1 MGFGTGASPGHRAVE
16 AEIDDEMLTLVTEL
30 TNEINWYMRE
40 RGLTRA
46 DLAAR
51 MGVSPG
57 RVSQILGGT
66 ENLTLRTLAAL
77 STALD
82 ARFDIELS
90 ALKGGDTYRS
100 RATAQ
105 AEAAP
110 GAGHHTHSRATHRQ
124 ARLGRRALCRPSSD
138 RSGRRDARPIAGERS
153 GRCSRIS
160 RAASTSRGASSA
172 TQAPAGR
179 AMTVTPGA
187 CRGQTPGGIAAGA
200 DRG

>member
-1 MGFGTGASPGHRAVE
+1 MVFGTAASPDHRATE
-16 AEIDDEMLTLVTEL
+16 TQIDDEMLALVTQL
-30 TNEINWYMRE
+30 TNEVSWYMRE

-57 RVSQILGGT
+57 RVSQILGGG

-90 ALKGGDTYRS
+90 ALKSGDTYRS
-100 RATAQ
+100 RGTTQ

-110 GAGHHTHSRATHRQ
+110 PPNHHRLSRVTHRA
-124 ARLGRRALCRPSSD
+124 ARL
-138 RSGRRDARPIAGERS
+138 
-153 GRCSRIS
+153 SR
-160 RAASTSRGASSA
+160 
-172 TQAPAGR
+172 
-179 AMTVTPGA
+179 
-187 CRGQTPGGIAAGA
+187 
-200 DRG
+200 

>member
-1 MGFGTGASPGHRAVE
+1 MGFGLGVSPDQRA
-16 AEIDDEMLTLVTEL
+16 AETQIDEELLALITQL
-30 TNEINWYMRE
+30 TNEINWLMRE

-57 RVSQILGGT
+57 RVSQILGGG

-90 ALKGGDTYRS
+90 ALKADDTFTSRS
-100 RATAQ
+100 TAY

-110 GAGHHTHSRATHRQ
+110 AGNHHSLSRARHRES
-124 ARLGRRALCRPSSD
+124 APPS
-138 RSGRRDARPIAGERS
+138 R
-153 GRCSRIS
+153 
-160 RAASTSRGASSA
+160 
-172 TQAPAGR
+172 
-179 AMTVTPGA
+179 
-187 CRGQTPGGIAAGA
+187 
-200 DRG
+200 

>member
-1 MGFGTGASPGHRAVE
+1 MGSGTGVSPDHRATE
-16 AEIDDEMLTLVTEL
+16 SQIQDELLALVTQL

-57 RVSQILGGT
+57 RVSQILGGG

-90 ALKGGDTYRS
+90 ALKGGDTFTSHGTTQSESAPAGNRRTLS
-100 RATAQ
+100 RT
-105 AEAAP
+105 
-110 GAGHHTHSRATHRQ
+110 THGE
-124 ARLGRRALCRPSSD
+124 ARLGR
-138 RSGRRDARPIAGERS
+138 
-153 GRCSRIS
+153 
-160 RAASTSRGASSA
+160 
-172 TQAPAGR
+172 
-179 AMTVTPGA
+179 
-187 CRGQTPGGIAAGA
+187 
-200 DRG
+200 

>member
-1 MGFGTGASPGHRAVE
+1 MGFGTGASPDHKAVQ
-16 AEIDDEMLTLVTEL
+16 AQIDDEMLALVTQL
-30 TNEINWYMRE
+30 TNEINWHMRQ

-90 ALKGGDTYRS
+90 ALKDGDTYTS
-100 RATAQ
+100 RGTAQ
-105 AEAAP
+105 AETAP
-110 GAGHHTHSRATHRQ
+110 VGNHHSLPRARHRQ
-124 ARLGRRALCRPSSD
+124 ARLGRFS
-138 RSGRRDARPIAGERS
+138 
-153 GRCSRIS
+153 
-160 RAASTSRGASSA
+160 
-172 TQAPAGR
+172 
-179 AMTVTPGA
+179 
-187 CRGQTPGGIAAGA
+187 
-200 DRG
+200 